1 MNTGLPLWI
10 EIPLAIFGVIAG
22 ALIVGSAFRLFR

>member
-1 MNTGLPLWI
+1 MNIPLWL

-22 ALIVGSAFRLFR
+22 AFIVGSAFRLFR